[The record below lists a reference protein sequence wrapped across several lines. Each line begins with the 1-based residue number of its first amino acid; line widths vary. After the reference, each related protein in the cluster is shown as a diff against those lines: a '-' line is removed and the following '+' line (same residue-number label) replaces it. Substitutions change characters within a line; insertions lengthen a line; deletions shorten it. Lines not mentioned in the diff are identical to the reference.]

1 MGQRGGF
8 GPSLDTKLYLFLYAL
23 GMTHGVENYKD
34 WEKKKRTDI
43 FLKVECTTTVCFEK
57 CLQIVPISNLM
68 TF

>member
-34 WEKKKRTDI
+34 WEKKKGRRKKFMALWRPI
-43 FLKVECTTTVCFEK
+43 FGITL
-57 CLQIVPISNLM
+57 ID
-68 TF
+68 